1 MGVFDVATTEWA
13 PRRLEPDPKVG
24 FPVPVPTAPRFERRE
39 ALAPTPSSRVDWAR

>member
-1 MGVFDVATTEWA
+1 MGVFDVATTQWA

-24 FPVPVPTAPRFERRE
+24 FSVPGPDGAAFERRE